1 MRNNLVFK
9 NSYSI
14 DHAIIQLIDEI
25 SKSFGKNEYTLIEFL
40 LFCGYA
46 SRTIVW
52 ALYVFTI
59 FADPGYTRS
68 SIVHH
73 ALAL

>member
-1 MRNNLVFK
+1 MFCKFLPDEVDTQTVVVNKLTVDPRVNLIHQQNPLKLLFC
-9 NSYSI
+9 
-14 DHAIIQLIDEI
+14 
-25 SKSFGKNEYTLIEFL
+25 

-68 SIVHH
+68 SIVRH
-73 ALAL
+73 